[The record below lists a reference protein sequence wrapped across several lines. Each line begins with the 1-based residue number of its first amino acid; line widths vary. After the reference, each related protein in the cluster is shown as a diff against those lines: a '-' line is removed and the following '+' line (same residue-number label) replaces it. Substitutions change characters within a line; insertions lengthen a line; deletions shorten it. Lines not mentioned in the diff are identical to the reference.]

1 MALGPRTPSNALVPL
16 YEAIFNSLHAVQD
29 RFGDEWLKK
38 AKIELHFADQDAPN
52 PSVKIRD
59 NGIGLDAENF
69 RSFRTYDS
77 ALKTFRGGKGVGR
90 LSWLKVFKSASISSR
105 FFEDGK
111 ILQRSFDLMLDNDGP
126 IQNHHVAE
134 VGGDRVGTEVILH
147 EMRSEYAT
155 HMPSRLETILKRLVG
170 QFLPFLLGNDKPNFH
185 IETDDERYNLAD
197 FLREKELSLGETILA
212 LSDDEHV
219 AVNHNLI
226 EKGIVEGKANH
237 KLYFAA
243 HDRIVREQ
251 EIGTALGLSTYVS
264 RNGRQYVYAGVISGK
279 ILDDN
284 VNAERTSFDID
295 TSKLEKINKDAI
307 NLVQESLSDDIN
319 KVVDR
324 QTDLTRSVLK
334 RYPRF
339 SYIVQDP
346 RSFAQN
352 RLPRNFRTAEQVYQQ
367 LAVFD
372 FRENRDLQRKVER
385 LSNSSDENQEAIQA
399 GVDEIL
405 DKLTDQ
411 EFSVLADYTS
421 RRKVILDLLE
431 KRLGYKPDGSMKHH
445 AEAAL
450 HEFVVPMR
458 VDSNDLHVDQHNL
471 WILDDKLTYYEYW
484 ASDKS
489 LRKIVEGSDSL
500 ERPDVVLFSGRSAY
514 HRPGTDQPVVV
525 IEFKKPA
532 RDDYTDDE
540 NPFSQIYGYIEEL
553 REGRVKDKDGAVIQ
567 EVTNETPFFC
577 YIVADITPKLRSWMK
592 MARINTPLAGGGA
605 HYGYNDD
612 YRAFVQVVSYKYL
625 VKDARLRN
633 EAFFKHLSI

>member
-1 MALGPRTPSNALVPL
+1 
-16 YEAIFNSLHAVQD
+16 
-29 RFGDEWLKK
+29 
-38 AKIELHFADQDAPN
+38 
-52 PSVKIRD
+52 
-59 NGIGLDAENF
+59 
-69 RSFRTYDS
+69 
-77 ALKTFRGGKGVGR
+77 
-90 LSWLKVFKSASISSR
+90 
-105 FFEDGK
+105 
-111 ILQRSFDLMLDNDGP
+111 
-126 IQNHHVAE
+126 
-134 VGGDRVGTEVILH
+134 
-147 EMRSEYAT
+147 
-155 HMPSRLETILKRLVG
+155 MPSRLETILKRLVG